1 MDKMNIEN
9 EIKSIHQKL
18 DMLTEQFT
26 QTQQKQRELQELKND
41 LSLIGKDIFETAVV
55 ELQDVAPYFDT
66 DDLIHLVKK
75 LLRNTRSL
83 TNMLEQVESA
93 GNMFE
98 DIKPLAK
105 QMFDSVLTTL
115 NTLDKKGYFAFFGEA
130 SKIVDTV
137 VTSFTVEDVKLL
149 RENIATILLTV
160 RNMTQPEMLSSVN
173 NALSFF
179 KKMDIIIEK
188 DFPTWQLIKKAR
200 NPEVRKGMA
209 FMLEFVKNM
218 AKQENNNNNN

>member
-188 DFPTWQLIKKAR
+188 DFSTWQLIKKAR